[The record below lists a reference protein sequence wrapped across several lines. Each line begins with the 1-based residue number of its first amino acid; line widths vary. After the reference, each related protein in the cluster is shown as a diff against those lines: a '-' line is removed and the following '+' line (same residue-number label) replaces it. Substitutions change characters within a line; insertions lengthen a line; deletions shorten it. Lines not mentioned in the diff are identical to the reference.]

1 MKILLGIPCLEMTHT
16 RFMLNL
22 MGLKRTA
29 DTKISITVASLI
41 YDSRNSMAQKAIE
54 GGYDRLMFLDSDMQ
68 FNPDLLERLSADMDS
83 GLDYVSA
90 LCFMRM
96 LPTKPCIYKNVTYG
110 KNDYGIYHTSDP
122 ILDYPKDQLFDV
134 EASGFGAVIMN
145 VSLIEEVAKNYG
157 MPFSPMM
164 GFGEDISFCWKAKQ
178 LGAKLYCD
186 SRIKVGHLGTYCYGE
201 EDFEGGI

>member
-1 MKILLGIPCLEMTHT
+1 MTHT

-41 YDSRNSMAQKAIE
+41 YDSRNSMAQKAME
-54 GGYDRLMFLDSDMQ
+54 GGFDRLMFLDSDMQ
-68 FNPDLLERLSADMDS
+68 FSPDLLERLSADMDS

-96 LPTKPCIYKNVTYG
+96 IPTKPCVYKNVTYG
-110 KNDYGIYHTSDP
+110 KNDFGIYHTCDSM
-122 ILDYPKDQLFDV
+122 LDYPKNQLFEV
-134 EASGFGAVIMN
+134 EASGFGAVMMN
-145 VSLIEEVAKNYG
+145 TRLIEQVAKNYG

-201 EDFEGGI
+201 EDFEESP

>member
-1 MKILLGIPCLEMTHT
+1 
-16 RFMLNL
+16 
-22 MGLKRTA
+22 
-29 DTKISITVASLI
+29 
-41 YDSRNSMAQKAIE
+41 MAQKAIE

-68 FNPDLLERLSADMDS
+68 FSSDLLERLSADLDG

-110 KNDYGIYHTSDP
+110 KNDYGLYHTCDP
-122 ILDYPKDQLFDV
+122 ILDYPKNQIFEV
-134 EASGFGAVIMN
+134 EASGFGAVMMN
-145 VSLIEEVAKNYG
+145 VSLIEKVTKNYG

-201 EDFEGGI
+201 EDYDEQP